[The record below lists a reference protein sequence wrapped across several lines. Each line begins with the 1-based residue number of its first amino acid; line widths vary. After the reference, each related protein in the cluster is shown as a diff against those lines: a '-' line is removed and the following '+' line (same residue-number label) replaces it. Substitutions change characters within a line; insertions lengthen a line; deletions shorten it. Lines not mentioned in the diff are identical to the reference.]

1 MAQTIVT
8 KFLAP
13 TNARGARIVAKCWN
27 GKVTVSWDYRLES
40 ENHRAA
46 AEALIA
52 DLKDRTGCEWKIV
65 ASGNMPDGSGY
76 AFIIQ

>member
-1 MAQTIVT
+1 MQTIIT

-13 TNARGARIVAKCWN
+13 TNTRGARIVAKCWLTSTTITFPVAEI
-27 GKVTVSWDYRLES
+27 KDAHTL
-40 ENHRAA
+40 A

-52 DLKDRTGCEWKIV
+52 KLKETTGNEWTIV
-65 ASGNMPDGSGY
+65 ASGETPDTTGF